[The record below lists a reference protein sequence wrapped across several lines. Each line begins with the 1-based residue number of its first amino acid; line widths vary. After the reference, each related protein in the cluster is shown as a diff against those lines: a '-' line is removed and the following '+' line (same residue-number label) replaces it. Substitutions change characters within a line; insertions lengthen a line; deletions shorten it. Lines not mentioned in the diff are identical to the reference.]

1 VKPIAERHPKRG
13 DQLKNNH
20 QPHAKM
26 KVYKI
31 PRANRRRQGRRMTK
45 KMLHSLNPQKR
56 KELKMM
62 DQVQVQGHHIQRLMT
77 ACQEALI

>member
-1 VKPIAERHPKRG
+1 VEPIAESHLKKG

-20 QPHAKM
+20 QAHVKM

-45 KMLHSLNPQKR
+45 KVLHSLNPQKSSGGVN
-56 KELKMM
+56 EWL
-62 DQVQVQGHHIQRLMT
+62 
-77 ACQEALI
+77 E